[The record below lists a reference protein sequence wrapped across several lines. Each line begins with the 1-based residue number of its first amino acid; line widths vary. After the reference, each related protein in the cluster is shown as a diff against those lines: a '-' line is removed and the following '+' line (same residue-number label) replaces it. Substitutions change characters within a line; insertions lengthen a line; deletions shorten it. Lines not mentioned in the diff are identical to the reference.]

1 MEFETININELK
13 PAEYNPRIM
22 PPEEQNK
29 LENNLKTFGLVDPII
44 IDLTDNNTV
53 IGGHQRLEV
62 LKNINDEQELHLLK
76 MGDIGL
82 VFKELDF
89 KIKDKNDQKALN
101 LSLNKIQG
109 DWDYGKLDDLL
120 MELSEENYNLELTGF
135 DDEEIVFSDFDLDE
149 ILTFESEEDE
159 EEPLDSNTEL
169 TGDTPNMRYE
179 VVFAFNDKEDAN
191 NYLKSINISRG
202 IKDKSVLLK
211 QDIDFTFEQL
221 VEKND

>member
-1 MEFETININELK
+1 MM
-13 PAEYNPRIM
+13 R
-22 PPEEQNK
+22 
-29 LENNLKTFGLVDPII
+29 
-44 IDLTDNNTV
+44 
-53 IGGHQRLEV
+53 RL
-62 LKNINDEQELHLLK
+62 
-76 MGDIGL
+76 
-82 VFKELDF
+82 
-89 KIKDKNDQKALN
+89 
-101 LSLNKIQG
+101 S
-109 DWDYGKLDDLL
+109 
-120 MELSEENYNLELTGF
+120 
-135 DDEEIVFSDFDLDE
+135 
-149 ILTFESEEDE
+149 FESEEDE